1 MFPKRTLVA
10 LACFCALSLPAAAG
24 ETLDRVMKAGVMNNA
39 LVNDYPPFG
48 FIDDNNRIAGFDV
61 DIAQAVADKLGVKLN
76 SLTPGWEVIVA
87 GHWQKRFDVCICSMT
102 PNKQRAEV
110 LDFPVEYY
118 ASPAVLVVNSKDEA
132 IHTAKDLTGKHV
144 GVGVG
149 SSYEQYLA
157 KKLVIDAPGA
167 KPIDF
172 PFGDLMTVPTDETV
186 AFQNLALG
194 PGVRLDA
201 VVADLATTKDRIDKG
216 GPFKIVGPP
225 LYAEPDWVATDKG
238 DPEWDAKLK
247 VTIDSLRTDGTLGKI
262 SQKWLGADV
271 TRAGD

>member
-1 MFPKRTLVA
+1 MTPQPILAA
-10 LACFCALSLPAAAG
+10 LLGLAITATHGWAG
-24 ETLDRVMKAGVMNNA
+24 ETLDRVMKSGVMTNV

-48 FIDDNNRIAGFDV
+48 FIDDANHIAGFDV
-61 DIAQAVADKLGVKLN
+61 DVAQAVADRLGVKLD
-76 SLTPGWEVIVA
+76 SRTPGWEVIVA
-87 GHWQKRFDVCICSMT
+87 GRWQKRFDVCICSMT
-102 PNKQRAEV
+102 PNKERAEV

-118 ASPAVLVVNSKDEA
+118 ASPAVLVVNAKDEA
-132 IHTAKDLTGKHV
+132 IHSAKDLTGKRV
-144 GVGVG
+144 GVGEG
-149 SSYEQYLA
+149 STYEQYLQ
-157 KKLVIDAPGA
+157 KTLTITTPGA

-172 PFGDLMTVPTDETV
+172 PFGEVAVVPGDETV

-216 GPFKIVGPP
+216 GPFKIVGAP
-225 LYAEPDWVATDKG
+225 LYAEPDWIATDKG

-247 VTIDSLRTDGTLGKI
+247 STVDALRADGTLAKI

-271 TRAGD
+271 TKTGD